1 MYLGSVTDTE
11 KNNYIVGNNTGSTC
25 EFSISVP
32 LSKANSWIPIA
43 VGRSDNGTWSDNYL
57 WMSIPNPKEPVIN
70 SQPPSPEQ
78 KTDEEGNGDGENSG
92 NNSTE
97 DNAYITKNDIQ
108 AIYASDDIEKPGQT
122 YSMIKIA
129 ESEAKIIGDKIQVS
143 IWVKP
148 ASSGNFTYD
157 AIYIGRKDDA
167 EKTPLVMGEVDS
179 VKNSGKI
186 YI

>member
-1 MYLGSVTDTE
+1 
-11 KNNYIVGNNTGSTC
+11 
-25 EFSISVP
+25 
-32 LSKANSWIPIA
+32 
-43 VGRSDNGTWSDNYL
+43 
-57 WMSIPNPKEPVIN
+57 MSIPNPKEPVIN

-78 KTDEEGNGDGENSG
+78 KTDEDGNGDGENSD

-108 AIYASDDIEKPGQT
+108 AIYASDDIKKPGQA

-157 AIYIGRKDDA
+157 DNLYRAKR
-167 EKTPLVMGEVDS
+167 
-179 VKNSGKI
+179 
-186 YI
+186 

>member
-1 MYLGSVTDTE
+1 MIRLRFHFTQELKKVFDWLYLGSVTDTE

-108 AIYASDDIEKPGQT
+108 LFMPV
-122 YSMIKIA
+122 MILKSLDRHI
-129 ESEAKIIGDKIQVS
+129 
-143 IWVKP
+143 
-148 ASSGNFTYD
+148 
-157 AIYIGRKDDA
+157 R
-167 EKTPLVMGEVDS
+167 
-179 VKNSGKI
+179 
-186 YI
+186 